1 MKNLKMRERV
11 LAIALA
17 TGVTLTGCKS
27 DNLKKVDEQLPEN
40 ILNTIMIDGEM
51 YPGLLDS
58 EFINQIN
65 TLKIKLNILENIYD
79 ANLNFSQA
87 KPITEEIN
95 IDNLS
100 IEEVQKMI
108 EKTKKPISMLDP
120 RKREEIEQNYR
131 TLDMVNYIKEELE
144 KDLLTKDCYEELEIL
159 LKKAIKMSVASAVN
173 CHPGF
178 VKINERTDHNAKEYS
193 ITVKRRFEEETY
205 KISQEDAPETWAA
218 LDYLYTCQ
226 LTKEG
231 ILASDNEKQIETYQK
246 IINRIVLT
254 ITEGLSLQDDNLI
267 ARHTEKTIEEI
278 LDGKSKYGINSFV
291 DNNNMLLEMYNLGTD
306 SSKVICK
313 IKK

>member
-40 ILNTIMIDGEM
+40 ILNTIMIDEEM
-51 YPGLLDS
+51 YPGMLDS

-79 ANLNFSQA
+79 ANLNLSQA
-87 KPITEEIN
+87 KPITEDIN
-95 IDNLS
+95 INNLS

-108 EKTKKPISMLDP
+108 ETTKKPISIIDP
-120 RKREEIEQNYR
+120 RNREEIEQSYR

-144 KDLLTKDCYEELEIL
+144 KELLTKDCYEELEIL
-159 LKKAIKMSVASAVN
+159 LKKAIKMAVASAVN

-218 LDYLYTCQ
+218 LDYLYEYQ
-226 LTKEG
+226 LDKEG
-231 ILASDNEKQIETYQK
+231 ILASDNENKIETYQK
-246 IINRIVLT
+246 IINLIVLT
-254 ITEGLSLQDDNLI
+254 ITEGLSLQDNNLI

-291 DNNNMLLEMYNLGTD
+291 SNNNMLLKMYDLGTN
-306 SSKVICK
+306 SSKVLCK
-313 IKK
+313 M